1 MNNRYLCNS
10 RHFDWIDAV
19 WPRIWFLM
27 LTKSFSIRFMIYFVT
42 KTFRRAS
49 STFISNVLM
58 KIRSK
63 GHEKLI
69 WHFTLHASPATI
81 AVHIVISLHSYEF
94 VLEHDR
100 MTQKMSTS
108 RCISISIFILRLVRF
123 SPAPESYSIFVHY
136 DVVVSALNGYNID
149 NNDTNRQWI
158 NIWMRWRIHNLSV
171 EMW

>member
-19 WPRIWFLM
+19 WPRIWFVM
-27 LTKSFSIRFMIYFVT
+27 LTKSFPIRFMIYFVT

-58 KIRSK
+58 KIRFK

-94 VLEHDR
+94 VLKHDR
-100 MTQKMSTS
+100 MTQKNEYIKVYIDFNFHSS
-108 RCISISIFILRLVRF
+108 SCPILRCPQIIFNFRSLRCRRF
-123 SPAPESYSIFVHY
+123 CLE
-136 DVVVSALNGYNID
+136 
-149 NNDTNRQWI
+149 WI
-158 NIWMRWRIHNLSV
+158 QYW
-171 EMW
+171 